1 MAPSRRDF
9 LRQTGCALL
18 SAGAMTSSLRHFGMI
33 NALAQSAVTDYKA
46 LVCVFLN
53 GGNDGNNAV
62 IPYED
67 SGSNFNYTMYSNAR
81 ASSGLAIAKAS
92 LSPTVITPMTINRQF
107 ALHPGM
113 LEMKT
118 LFDQH
123 RLAVLCNVGT
133 LVEPL
138 TKALYQSSPTKRPYQ
153 LFSHSDQVTQQQIS
167 VSNVP
172 GDSGWGGRTSDAMF
186 GVNGNAPLPMVVS
199 LAGTSLFTTGTE
211 TRPLAISPAPT
222 LLSQV
227 LVLNSYTFPPSTD
240 ARSRAFD
247 QIRALDGEHRLIKTS
262 SDVMNQALV
271 TSQALSNSAS
281 FEVTTV
287 FPNSSL
293 GNQLK
298 QVARLIKANQ
308 AQPALGLKRQIFF
321 CSLGGFDHHSGQIAA
336 QNTLLSQV
344 SLALKAFY
352 DETVVQG
359 QASQVTTFTMSDF
372 GRTLQPAGSGAAAV
386 GSDHAWGNHAFILGG
401 AVRGGDFYG
410 TYPTLTMGGPDDTD
424 SGSNPRGRW
433 IPTTSIEQYGATL
446 ASWFGLSSSQIS
458 TVFPFVGRFATS
470 NLGFLT

>member
-1 MAPSRRDF
+1 MA
-9 LRQTGCALL
+9 
-18 SAGAMTSSLRHFGMI
+18 SSLRHFGMI
-33 NALAQSAVTDYKA
+33 NALAQSGVTDYKA

-53 GGNDGNNAV
+53 GGNDGNNTV

-67 SGSNFNYTMYSNAR
+67 TGSTSSYTMYSNAR

-92 LSPTVITPMTINRQF
+92 LDPTVITPMSLGRRF

-113 LEMKT
+113 LDMKT
-118 LFDQH
+118 LFDQQK
-123 RLAVLCNVGT
+123 LAVLCNVGT
-133 LVEPL
+133 LIEPL
-138 TKALYQSSPTKRPYQ
+138 TKAVYQSNPSKRPYQ
-153 LFSHSDQVTQQQIS
+153 LFSHSDQVTQQQTS

-172 GDSGWGGRTSDAMF
+172 GDSGWGGRTSDAML
-186 GVNGNAPLPMVVS
+186 GVNGSAPLPMVVS
-199 LAGTSLFTTGTE
+199 LAGTSLFTTGAD

-222 LLSQV
+222 SLSQV
-227 LVLNSYTFPPSTD
+227 LVLNNYSFTSATD
-240 ARSRAFD
+240 ARSRSFD
-247 QIRALDGEHRLIKTS
+247 EIRALDNEHSLIKAS

-271 TSQALSNSAS
+271 TSQALSNSSS
-281 FEVTTV
+281 FEVTTL

-298 QVARLIKANQ
+298 QVARLIKASQ

-321 CSLGGFDHHSGQIAA
+321 CSLGGFDHHSGQINS

-352 DETVVQG
+352 DEMVL
-359 QASQVTTFTMSDF
+359 QANASKVTTFTLSDF
-372 GRTLQPAGSGAAAV
+372 GRTFQPAGSGAGAV
-386 GSDHAWGNHAFILGG
+386 GSDHAWGNHAFIMGG

-410 TYPTLTMGGPDDTD
+410 TYPTLTPGGPDDTD
-424 SGSNPRGRW
+424 SGSGARGRW